1 MRTRIPNRFNDDHSY
16 SSAALAGNFIFLS
29 HQGGGRQDSDD
40 ITVQL
45 TACLENLQV
54 VLQEAGAAL
63 GDIVQLNLMLKD
75 IADFAKAREVLAVYF
90 RNDPPARSAVT
101 TQFVSPKC
109 LCQVDAIAYKNSSGS
124 Y

>member
-29 HQGGGRQDSDD
+29 HQGGRQDSDD

-54 VLQEAGAAL
+54 VLQEAGAGLA
-63 GDIVQLNLMLKD
+63 DVVQLNLMLKD
-75 IADFAKAREVLAVYF
+75 IADFAKAREVLAMYF
-90 RNDPPARSAVT
+90 RNNPPVRSAFT

-109 LCQVDAIAYKNSSGS
+109 LCQVDAVAYKNSSSS